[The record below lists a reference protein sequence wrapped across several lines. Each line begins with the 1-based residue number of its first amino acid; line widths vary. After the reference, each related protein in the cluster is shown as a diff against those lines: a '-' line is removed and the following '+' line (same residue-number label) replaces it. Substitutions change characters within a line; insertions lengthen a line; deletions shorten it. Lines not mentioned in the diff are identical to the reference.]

1 MLLKP
6 EHRKYL
12 PILIS
17 SSVSASPI
25 HSNWKSCKDCEN
37 FCTAMDKS
45 KIQEKGKKKRKSELL
60 QYNFTGVRFH
70 AFLHENIFSVYSVSF
85 LVTFL
90 DVT

>member
-1 MLLKP
+1 MKYCS
-6 EHRKYL
+6 RYL

-45 KIQEKGKKKRKSELL
+45 KIQGKEKEKKRTSVIPP
-60 QYNFTGVRFH
+60 Q
-70 AFLHENIFSVYSVSF
+70 LHWSF
-85 LVTFL
+85 IYQTFL
-90 DVT
+90 SSNTFFTVTSLKIPITI

>member
-1 MLLKP
+1 MLLQP
-6 EHRKYL
+6 EHRTYL

-45 KIQEKGKKKRKSELL
+45 KIQEKGKKKKKKMSITPL
-60 QYNFTGVRFH
+60 Q
-70 AFLHENIFSVYSVSF
+70 LHWSISA
-85 LVTFL
+85 
-90 DVT
+90 

>member
-1 MLLKP
+1 MKYCS
-6 EHRKYL
+6 RYL

-45 KIQEKGKKKRKSELL
+45 KIQEKEKEKREPVLFHH
-60 QYNFTGVRFH
+60 NFTGASFIK
-70 AFLHENIFSVYSVSF
+70 LSF
-85 LVTFL
+85 LVILFSQ
-90 DVT
+90 